1 MLKNAMKNFQEKNR
15 KSVKQSEII
24 TYQSKTFRN
33 LNIDYIK
40 SVITEHPKTSHKLS
54 KIIGQAKKVVSN
66 ISLYSNTKKRENVL
80 NKENVKITKRE
91 HAFRG
96 YASTYNIEILNSF
109 KNELQLKDI
118 ESATKSTLVKLLSLL
133 RGINFVTTSAFVFKK
148 TERKDKKNMT
158 IYSSSKEEI
167 IASESDTGNVFKS
180 IYTKILAKT
189 KHF

>member
-1 MLKNAMKNFQEKNR
+1 M
-15 KSVKQSEII
+15 
-24 TYQSKTFRN
+24 
-33 LNIDYIK
+33 
-40 SVITEHPKTSHKLS
+40 
-54 KIIGQAKKVVSN
+54 
-66 ISLYSNTKKRENVL
+66 
-80 NKENVKITKRE
+80 NKENVKITKWE

-96 YASTYNIEILNSF
+96 YASTYNFEILNSF
-109 KNELQLKDI
+109 NNELQLKDI

-167 IASESDTGNVFKS
+167 IVSESDTGNVFKS
-180 IYTKILAKT
+180 IYTTILAKI